1 MFVSAEVWTAIA
13 SDSFHGSLCD
23 CTMMMTAGT
32 FAYGNNG
39 DEALFPAVRCVVVV
53 AHTAIDCFT
62 SAGAGFDI
70 GWTLTI
76 GNQTSQSPV
85 TSYRWGCRWDVLRVE
100 DCCVSLDWAWVCVCT
115 FVVGRGCVAV

>member
-1 MFVSAEVWTAIA
+1 
-13 SDSFHGSLCD
+13 
-23 CTMMMTAGT
+23 MMTAGT

-85 TSYRWGCRWDVLRVE
+85 TSYRWGCRWDVSCGCGGLLRV
-100 DCCVSLDWAWVCVCT
+100 VGLGVGVCVYFCGRAG
-115 FVVGRGCVAV
+115 VVVLQCR